1 MHRLSCGSQGWQKN
15 THLFQTR
22 LILGQNERTVPP
34 PWVSWQFFL
43 LIGTLEV
50 SILRFVSF
58 YLYRSTEHWSTCLT
72 TESLFRHYINLLK
85 GSHHHHLNLLDEI
98 MRIFPI
104 DGAANRLCSAKDLPH
119 SACKIKLPLHAA
131 CRFTI
136 PMHYIKAI
144 TISIVTWS
152 PFKYR
157 KSSERETLVWWRALR
172 CRCLPLWCSRC
183 GGCSSPEREQHVI
196 YVDIWDLVVER
207 EIGGYKWIFGE
218 RKFLNPPLHGLIILI
233 ITTIVIIMASE
244 PFCDPCVAP

>member
-1 MHRLSCGSQGWQKN
+1 MSEQSLLVGFLDNSSFTHRD
-15 THLFQTR
+15 TR
-22 LILGQNERTVPP
+22 SLHP
-34 PWVSWQFFL
+34 
-43 LIGTLEV
+43 EV
-50 SILRFVSF
+50 SQLLSVSF
-58 YLYRSTEHWSTCLT
+58 HWALVNMSFT

-104 DGAANRLCSAKDLPH
+104 DSAANRLCSAKDLPH

-144 TISIVTWS
+144 TISIVTS
-152 PFKYR
+152 SLFKYQ

-183 GGCSSPEREQHVI
+183 GGCSSPDREQHVI

-244 PFCDPCVAP
+244 PFCGPCVAP